1 MIVPSEIEKEFILNE
16 KGEFLLS
23 KVNCLPDSDEKQEE
37 RLRYKSKF
45 KLIKR
50 ALKSEIEF

>member
-1 MIVPSEIEKEFILNE
+1 MIVPAEIEKEFILNE
-16 KGEFLLS
+16 KGEFFLS
-23 KVNCLPDSDEKQEE
+23 KVNCLTDSDEKPEE